1 MGIWISSPTD
11 IWDVVGDDEPEM
23 DDEAGLLELPP
34 SRRAFRMRLLLLDI
48 LFFTVLLDLD
58 LGLGTGLEITW
69 ASELLSRFRPE
80 GGESVGDEGGLR
92 KDY

>member
-1 MGIWISSPTD
+1 MVIGISSPTD
-11 IWDVVGDDEPEM
+11 IWDVEGDDEPEM

-34 SRRAFRMRLLLLDI
+34 NRRAFRMRLLLLDS

-58 LGLGTGLEITW
+58 LRLGAGLEIIW

-80 GGESVGDEGGLR
+80 GRESVGDEGGLR
-92 KDY
+92 KDC